1 MNRDLLKRGA
11 VLVDDKDFGVTPRV
25 LCILEHGVQD
35 ASLLPTGERR
45 TVSRRML
52 YVELDAAGKA
62 SHLHYAPY
70 LDYRPLMPDE
80 PTGAELLA
88 RPEGAWIS
96 SDIEQKAQVVRDRRG
111 RSWSC
116 RGDSN
121 PPDRLGGE
129 DAGRGERPADEGDRA
144 LGPSRGAVEAAGG
157 SGQARRPLELP
168 GGETPRRR
176 PARAAEAPPRRT
188 RS

>member
-1 MNRDLLKRGA
+1 MDLTLEVNRDLLKRGA

-70 LDYRPLMPDE
+70 LDYRPLKADE

-96 SDIEQKAQVVRDRRG
+96 SG
-111 RSWSC
+111 
-116 RGDSN
+116 N
-121 PPDRLGGE
+121 
-129 DAGRGERPADEGDRA
+129 RA
-144 LGPSRGAVEAAGG
+144 ESTG
-157 SGQARRPLELP
+157 
-168 GGETPRRR
+168 
-176 PARAAEAPPRRT
+176 RT
-188 RS
+188 RSQRLFLAISRRFEPAGSAGWKRRGPQ